1 VSKLSA
7 DRGRLPLGG
16 AGRIALAL
24 TAVILT
30 GCGPSETGPS
40 STVTGLSLAVH
51 STEWETD
58 RNLVVAGKYATAE
71 IATVTDEGCP
81 ADVPCPISADVEIRS
96 SDPNVLSPLQERVRA
111 PAIVALVTHAPGSA
125 MVSVT
130 KDGLTESKR
139 VDVVAEPL
147 PLDAM
152 QVIVV
157 TELNDL
163 PAQYDASNS
172 LTSVEISATGWGWV
186 AFDVRAFR
194 SGAEVFGIRT
204 SAASYSYTTAEVTS
218 GCRPLRIDRDCEVFH
233 DIWMRAINQGD
244 VEVAVSARNL
254 STEFTA
260 HIVP

>member
-1 VSKLSA
+1 MSGV
-7 DRGRLPLGG
+7 
-16 AGRIALAL
+16 AGRLAL
-24 TAVILT
+24 TAVVLT
-30 GCGPSETGPS
+30 GCDSSSEPSPS
-40 STVTGLSLAVH
+40 SPTVISGLSLAVH
-51 STEWETD
+51 STEWEAD
-58 RNLVVAGKYATAE
+58 RNLVVVGEYATAE

-81 ADVPCPISADVEIRS
+81 AEVPCPISADVEIRS
-96 SDPNVLSPLQERVRA
+96 SDPNVLSPLQQRVRA

-125 MVSVT
+125 VVSVS
-130 KDGLTESKR
+130 KDGFTQSRR
-139 VDVVAEPL
+139 VDVVAAPL

-152 QVIVV
+152 QVVVV

-172 LTSVEISATGWGWV
+172 LTSVEISTSSWSWV

-194 SGAEVFGIRT
+194 NGAEVFGIRT
-204 SAASYSYTTAEVTS
+204 SAASYSYATAEVTS
-218 GCRPLRIDRDCEVFH
+218 GCRPLRIDRDCLVFH
-233 DIWMRAINQGD
+233 HVWMRGINLGD